1 MTERTLDLIGLGRT
15 IFGAPA
21 EAWFAGEMT
30 DAAATAAMSA
40 SYARLM
46 EMWRGRKAAA
56 RAPTRATEE
65 FQWPRSD

>member
-40 SYARLM
+40 SYARLID
-46 EMWRGRKAAA
+46 MWRRRKAAA
-56 RAPTRATEE
+56 
-65 FQWPRSD
+65 